1 MLTLYQS
8 LLILH
13 IAAGSLSLF
22 TGGLNMILP
31 KGGKRHQKIGRLFV
45 TGMMLTGGSA
55 LFMAQIKPNP
65 FLFIIGVFTIYLVGT
80 ADRYIKLTQ
89 NKPLLI
95 DWVYT
100 LGMFVF
106 GSIFIIWGVI
116 TLTKSDGMGAVMLV
130 FGSIGLYSVYQ
141 DINNYKGEAKHRN
154 YRLLTHIGRMVGG
167 FTATVTA
174 VLVVNAQY
182 IPLNIPAALYWLAP
196 TLIFTPLSIYW
207 IRQRKNS
214 TC

>member
-1 MLTLYQS
+1 MSLFYQI
-8 LLILH
+8 LLFLH
-13 IAAGSLSLF
+13 IAAGSLSLL

-65 FLFIIGVFTIYLVGT
+65 FLFIIGIFTIYLVGT
-80 ADRYIKLTQ
+80 ADRYIKSSK

-116 TLTKSDGMGAVMLV
+116 TLAKTNAMGAVMLV

-141 DINNYKGEAKHRN
+141 DFNHYKGEVAQRN
-154 YRLLTHIGRMVGG
+154 YRLFTHIGRMVGG

-182 IPLNIPAALYWLAP
+182 IPLAVPAVAYWLAP
-196 TLIFTPLSIYW
+196 TLLFTPLSMYW
-207 IRQRKNS
+207 IKQRKK
-214 TC
+214 

>member
-1 MLTLYQS
+1 MTTLYQS

-22 TGGLNMILP
+22 TGELNMILP
-31 KGGKRHQKIGRLFV
+31 KGGKRHQKIGLLFV

-89 NKPLLI
+89 NKTLLI

-130 FGSIGLYSVYQ
+130 FGSIELYSVYQ
-141 DINNYKGEAKHRN
+141 DFKNYKGEAKHRN

-196 TLIFTPLSIYW
+196 TLIFTH
-207 IRQRKNS
+207 
-214 TC
+214 

>member
-1 MLTLYQS
+1 MPTLYQS

-22 TGGLNMILP
+22 AGGLNMILP
-31 KGGKRHQKIGRLFV
+31 KGRKRHQKIGRLFV

-116 TLTKSDGMGAVMLV
+116 TLIKSDGMGAVMLV

-141 DINNYKGEAKHRN
+141 DFNNYKGEAKHRN

-167 FTATVTA
+167 FTATFTA

-207 IRQRKNS
+207 IKKRK
-214 TC
+214 

>member
-1 MLTLYQS
+1 MLSLYQS
-8 LLILH
+8 LLFLH
-13 IAAGSLSLF
+13 IAAGSLSLLA
-22 TGGLNMILP
+22 GGLNMILP
-31 KGGKRHQKIGRLFV
+31 KGGKRHRKIGRLFI

-80 ADRYIKLTQ
+80 ADRYIKLSQ

-141 DINNYKGEAKHRN
+141 DFNNYKGEAAHRN

-182 IPLNIPAALYWLAP
+182 IPLAVPAVVYWLAP
-196 TLIFTPLSIYW
+196 TLIFTPLSVYW
-207 IRQRKNS
+207 IRQRKK
-214 TC
+214 

>member
-1 MLTLYQS
+1 MPTLYQS

-13 IAAGSLSLF
+13 IAAGSLSLL
-22 TGGLNMILP
+22 TGSLNMILP
-31 KGGKRHQKIGRLFV
+31 KGGKRHQKIGRVFV
-45 TGMMLTGGSA
+45 AGMMLTGGSA

-106 GSIFIIWGVI
+106 GSIFIIWGII

-130 FGSIGLYSVYQ
+130 FGSIGLYSVFQ
-141 DINNYKGEAKHRN
+141 DFNNYKGKAAHRN
-154 YRLLTHIGRMVGG
+154 YRLLIHIGRMVGG

-182 IPLNIPAALYWLAP
+182 IPLNIPAAIYWLAP

-207 IRQRKNS
+207 NRQRKK
-214 TC
+214 

>member
-1 MLTLYQS
+1 MLPLYQS
-8 LLILH
+8 LLFLH

-31 KGGKRHQKIGRLFV
+31 KGGKRHRKIGRLFV
-45 TGMMLTGGSA
+45 AGMMLNGGSA

-80 ADRYIKLTQ
+80 ADRYIKLSQ
-89 NKPLLI
+89 QKPLLI

-141 DINNYKGEAKHRN
+141 DFNNYKGEAARRN

-182 IPLNIPAALYWLAP
+182 IPLYIPAAIYWLAP

-207 IRQRKNS
+207 IRQRKK
-214 TC
+214 

>member
-1 MLTLYQS
+1 MSLFYQI
-8 LLILH
+8 LLFLH
-13 IAAGSLSLF
+13 IAAGSLSLL
-22 TGGLNMILP
+22 TGGLNMFLP

-65 FLFIIGVFTIYLVGT
+65 FLFIIGIFTIYLVGT
-80 ADRYIKLTQ
+80 ADRYIKSSK

-116 TLTKSDGMGAVMLV
+116 TLAKANAMGAVMLV

-141 DINNYKGEAKHRN
+141 DFNHYKGEVAQRN
-154 YRLLTHIGRMVGG
+154 YRLFTHIGRMVGG

-182 IPLNIPAALYWLAP
+182 IPLAVPAVIYWLAP
-196 TLIFTPLSIYW
+196 TLLFTPLSMYW
-207 IRQRKNS
+207 IKQRKK
-214 TC
+214 

>member
-1 MLTLYQS
+1 MQFLYQS
-8 LLILH
+8 LLYLH
-13 IAAGSLSLF
+13 IAAGSLSLI

-31 KGGKRHQKIGRLFV
+31 KGGKRHRKIGRLFV

-80 ADRYIKLTQ
+80 ADRYIKLKQ

-106 GSIFIIWGVI
+106 GSVFIIWGII

-130 FGSIGLYSVYQ
+130 FGSIGLYSVYR
-141 DINNYKGEAKHRN
+141 DFNYYKGEIAHRN
-154 YRLLTHIGRMVGG
+154 YRLFIQIGRMVGG

-182 IPLNIPAALYWLAP
+182 IPLTIPAVVYWLAP
-196 TLIFTPLSIYW
+196 TLLFTPLIIYW
-207 IRQRKNS
+207 IRQQKK
-214 TC
+214 

>member
-1 MLTLYQS
+1 MSLFYQI
-8 LLILH
+8 LLFLH
-13 IAAGSLSLF
+13 IAAGSLSLL
-22 TGGLNMILP
+22 TGGLNMFLP

-65 FLFIIGVFTIYLVGT
+65 FLFIIGIFTIYLVGT
-80 ADRYIKLTQ
+80 ADRYIKSSK

-116 TLTKSDGMGAVMLV
+116 TLEKANAMGAVMLV

-141 DINNYKGEAKHRN
+141 DFNHYKGEVARRN
-154 YRLLTHIGRMVGG
+154 YRLFTHIGRMVGG

-182 IPLNIPAALYWLAP
+182 IPLAVPAFAYWLAP
-196 TLIFTPLSIYW
+196 TLLFTPLSMYW
-207 IRQRKNS
+207 IKQRKK
-214 TC
+214 

>member
-1 MLTLYQS
+1 MRSLYQS
-8 LLILH
+8 LLYLQ
-13 IAAGSLSLF
+13 IAAGSLSLL

-31 KGGKRHQKIGRLFV
+31 KGGKRHRKIGRLFV

-55 LFMAQIKPNP
+55 LLMAQIKPNP

-80 ADRYIKLTQ
+80 ADRYIKLKQ

-106 GSIFIIWGVI
+106 GSIFIIWGII
-116 TLTKSDGMGAVMLV
+116 TLTKSDGMGSAILV
-130 FGSIGLYSVYQ
+130 FGSIGLYSVYR
-141 DINNYKGEAKHRN
+141 DFSNYNGEATHRN
-154 YRLLTHIGRMVGG
+154 YRLFTHIGRMVDG

-182 IPLNIPAALYWLAP
+182 IPLTIPTVVYWLAP
-196 TLIFTPLSIYW
+196 TLLFTPLSVYW
-207 IRQRKNS
+207 IKQRKK
-214 TC
+214 

>member
-1 MLTLYQS
+1 MRSLYQS
-8 LLILH
+8 LLYLH
-13 IAAGSLSLF
+13 IAAGSLSLL

-31 KGGKRHQKIGRLFV
+31 KGGKRHRKIGRLFV

-55 LFMAQIKPNP
+55 LLMAQIKPNP

-80 ADRYIKLTQ
+80 ADRYIKLKQ

-106 GSIFIIWGVI
+106 GSIFIIWGII
-116 TLTKSDGMGAVMLV
+116 TLTKSDGMGSAMLV
-130 FGSIGLYSVYQ
+130 FGSIGLYSVYR
-141 DINNYKGEAKHRN
+141 DFSNYNGEATHRN
-154 YRLLTHIGRMVGG
+154 YRLFTHIGRMVDG

-182 IPLNIPAALYWLAP
+182 IPLTIPTVVYWLAP
-196 TLIFTPLSIYW
+196 TLLFTPLSVYW
-207 IRQRKNS
+207 IKQRKK
-214 TC
+214 

>member
-1 MLTLYQS
+1 MSLFYQI
-8 LLILH
+8 LLFLH
-13 IAAGSLSLF
+13 IAAGSLSLL

-55 LFMAQIKPNP
+55 LFMTQIKPNP
-65 FLFIIGVFTIYLVGT
+65 FLFIIGIFTIYLVGT
-80 ADRYIKLTQ
+80 ADRYIKSSK

-106 GSIFIIWGVI
+106 GSIFIIWGII
-116 TLTKSDGMGAVMLV
+116 TVAKADAMGAVMLV

-141 DINNYKGEAKHRN
+141 DFNHYKREVAQRN
-154 YRLLTHIGRMVGG
+154 YRLFTHIGRMVGG

-182 IPLNIPAALYWLAP
+182 IPLAVPAYAYWLAP
-196 TLIFTPLSIYW
+196 TLLFTPFSMYW
-207 IRQRKNS
+207 IKQRKK
-214 TC
+214 

>member
-1 MLTLYQS
+1 
-8 LLILH
+8 
-13 IAAGSLSLF
+13 
-22 TGGLNMILP
+22 MILP

-141 DINNYKGEAKHRN
+141 DFNNYKGEAKHRN

-174 VLVVNAQY
+174 VLVVNVQY

-207 IRQRKNS
+207 IRQQKK
-214 TC
+214 

>member
-1 MLTLYQS
+1 MSLFYQI
-8 LLILH
+8 LLFLH
-13 IAAGSLSLF
+13 IAAGSLSLL
-22 TGGLNMILP
+22 TGGLNMFLP

-45 TGMMLTGGSA
+45 IGMMLTGGSA

-65 FLFIIGVFTIYLVGT
+65 FLFIIGIFTIYLVGT
-80 ADRYIKLTQ
+80 ADRYIKSSK

-116 TLTKSDGMGAVMLV
+116 TLAKANAMGAVMLV

-141 DINNYKGEAKHRN
+141 DFNHYKGEVAQHN
-154 YRLLTHIGRMVGG
+154 YRLFTHIGRMVGG

-182 IPLNIPAALYWLAP
+182 IPLAVPAYAYWLAP
-196 TLIFTPLSIYW
+196 TLLFTPFSMYW
-207 IRQRKNS
+207 IKQRKK
-214 TC
+214 

>member
-1 MLTLYQS
+1 MSIFYQI
-8 LLILH
+8 LLFLH
-13 IAAGSLSLF
+13 IIAGSLSLL
-22 TGGLNMILP
+22 TGTLNMILP
-31 KGGKRHQKIGRLFV
+31 KGGKIHQKIGRIFV

-80 ADRYIKLTQ
+80 ADRYIKLNK

-116 TLTKSDGMGAVMLV
+116 SLTKSEGMSAVLLI
-130 FGSIGLYSVYQ
+130 FGSIVLYSVHQ
-141 DINNYKGEAKHRN
+141 DFKNYKVEAKHRN

-174 VLVVNAQY
+174 VLVVNASY
-182 IPLNIPAALYWLAP
+182 IPITIPDVVYWLTP

-207 IRQRKNS
+207 IKKRKK
-214 TC
+214 

>member
-1 MLTLYQS
+1 MPTLYQS

-13 IAAGSLSLF
+13 ITAGSLSLF
-22 TGGLNMILP
+22 AGGLNMILP

-116 TLTKSDGMGAVMLV
+116 TLIKSDGMGAVMLV

-141 DINNYKGEAKHRN
+141 DFNNYKGEAKHRN

-167 FTATVTA
+167 FTATVTS

-207 IRQRKNS
+207 IRQRKR
-214 TC
+214 

>member
-1 MLTLYQS
+1 MSLFYQI
-8 LLILH
+8 LLFLH
-13 IAAGSLSLF
+13 IAAGSLSLL

-65 FLFIIGVFTIYLVGT
+65 FLFIIGIFTIYLVGT
-80 ADRYIKLTQ
+80 ADRYIKLKH

-106 GSIFIIWGVI
+106 GSIFIIWGVV
-116 TLTKSDGMGAVMLV
+116 TLIKADGMGAVMLI
-130 FGSIGLYSVYQ
+130 FGSIGLYNVYQ
-141 DINNYKGEAKHRN
+141 DFKNYKGEAAHRN

-182 IPLNIPAALYWLAP
+182 ISLAVPEVVYWLAP

-207 IRQRKNS
+207 IKQRKK
-214 TC
+214 

>member
-1 MLTLYQS
+1 MSLFYQI
-8 LLILH
+8 LLFLH
-13 IAAGSLSLF
+13 IAAGSLSLL
-22 TGGLNMILP
+22 TGGLNMFLP

-65 FLFIIGVFTIYLVGT
+65 FLFIIGIFTIYLVGT
-80 ADRYIKLTQ
+80 ADRYIKSSK

-116 TLTKSDGMGAVMLV
+116 TLAKTNAMGAVMLV

-141 DINNYKGEAKHRN
+141 DFNHYKGEVAQRN
-154 YRLLTHIGRMVGG
+154 YRLFTHIGRMVGG

-182 IPLNIPAALYWLAP
+182 IPLAVPAFAYWLAP
-196 TLIFTPLSIYW
+196 TLLFTPLSMYW
-207 IRQRKNS
+207 IKQRKK
-214 TC
+214 

>member
-1 MLTLYQS
+1 MSLFYQI
-8 LLILH
+8 LLFLH
-13 IAAGSLSLF
+13 IAAGSLSLL

-65 FLFIIGVFTIYLVGT
+65 FLFIIGIFTIYLVGT
-80 ADRYIKLTQ
+80 ADRYIKSSK

-116 TLTKSDGMGAVMLV
+116 TLAKANAMG
-130 FGSIGLYSVYQ
+130 VYQ
-141 DINNYKGEAKHRN
+141 DFNHYKGEVAQHN
-154 YRLLTHIGRMVGG
+154 YRLFTHIGRMVGG

-182 IPLNIPAALYWLAP
+182 IPLAVPAFAYWLAP
-196 TLIFTPLSIYW
+196 TLLFTPLSMYW
-207 IRQRKNS
+207 IKQRKK
-214 TC
+214 

>member
-1 MLTLYQS
+1 MSLFYQI
-8 LLILH
+8 LLFLH
-13 IAAGSLSLF
+13 IAAGSLSLL

-31 KGGKRHQKIGRLFV
+31 KGGKRHQKIERLFV

-55 LFMAQIKPNP
+55 LFIAQIKPNP
-65 FLFIIGVFTIYLVGT
+65 FLFIIGIFTIYLVGT
-80 ADRYIKLTQ
+80 ADRYIKFKQ

-106 GSIFIIWGVI
+106 GNIFIIWGII
-116 TLTKSDGMGAVMLV
+116 TVAKADAMGAVMLV

-141 DINNYKGEAKHRN
+141 DFNHYKREVAQRN
-154 YRLLTHIGRMVGG
+154 YRLFTHIGRMVGG

-182 IPLNIPAALYWLAP
+182 IPLAVPAVIYWLAP
-196 TLIFTPLSIYW
+196 TLIFTPLSIHW
-207 IRQRKNS
+207 IKQRKK
-214 TC
+214 

>member
-1 MLTLYQS
+1 
-8 LLILH
+8 
-13 IAAGSLSLF
+13 
-22 TGGLNMILP
+22 MILP
-31 KGGKRHQKIGRLFV
+31 KGGKIHQKIGRIFV

-80 ADRYIKLTQ
+80 ADRYIKLNK

-116 TLTKSDGMGAVMLV
+116 SLTKSEGMSAVLLI
-130 FGSIGLYSVYQ
+130 FGSIGLYSVHQ
-141 DINNYKGEAKHRN
+141 DFKNYKGEAKHRN

-174 VLVVNAQY
+174 VLVVNASY
-182 IPLNIPAALYWLAP
+182 IPITIPDVVYWLTP

-207 IRQRKNS
+207 IKKRKK
-214 TC
+214 

>member
-1 MLTLYQS
+1 MLTLYQI
-8 LLILH
+8 LLVLH
-13 IAAGSLSLF
+13 IAAGTLSLI
-22 TGGLNMILP
+22 TGSLNMILP
-31 KGGKRHQKIGRLFV
+31 KGGKRHQKIGRVFV

-207 IRQRKNS
+207 IRQRKK
-214 TC
+214 

>member
-1 MLTLYQS
+1 
-8 LLILH
+8 
-13 IAAGSLSLF
+13 
-22 TGGLNMILP
+22 
-31 KGGKRHQKIGRLFV
+31 
-45 TGMMLTGGSA
+45 
-55 LFMAQIKPNP
+55 MAQIKPNP
-65 FLFIIGVFTIYLVGT
+65 FLFIIGIFTIYLVGT
-80 ADRYIKLTQ
+80 ADRYIKSSK

-116 TLTKSDGMGAVMLV
+116 TLAKANAMGAVMLV

-141 DINNYKGEAKHRN
+141 DFNHCKGEVAQRN
-154 YRLLTHIGRMVGG
+154 YRLFTHIGRMVGG

-182 IPLNIPAALYWLAP
+182 IPLAVPAFAYWLAP
-196 TLIFTPLSIYW
+196 TLLFTPLSMYW
-207 IRQRKNS
+207 IKQRKK
-214 TC
+214 

>member
-1 MLTLYQS
+1 MLPLYQS
-8 LLILH
+8 LLFLH

-31 KGGKRHQKIGRLFV
+31 KGGKRHRKIGRLFV
-45 TGMMLTGGSA
+45 AGMMLTGGSA

-80 ADRYIKLTQ
+80 ADRYIKLSQ

-141 DINNYKGEAKHRN
+141 DFNNYKGEAARRN

-182 IPLNIPAALYWLAP
+182 ITLYIPAAIYWLAP

-207 IRQRKNS
+207 IRQRKK
-214 TC
+214 

>member
-1 MLTLYQS
+1 MSIFYQI
-8 LLILH
+8 LLFLH
-13 IAAGSLSLF
+13 IIAGSLSLL
-22 TGGLNMILP
+22 TGTLNMILP
-31 KGGKRHQKIGRLFV
+31 KGGKIHQKIGRIFV

-80 ADRYIKLTQ
+80 ADRYIKLNK

-116 TLTKSDGMGAVMLV
+116 SLTKSEEMSAVLLI
-130 FGSIGLYSVYQ
+130 FGSIGLYSVHQ
-141 DINNYKGEAKHRN
+141 DFKNYKGEAKHRN

-174 VLVVNAQY
+174 VLVVNASY
-182 IPLNIPAALYWLAP
+182 IPITIPDVVYWLTP

-207 IRQRKNS
+207 IKKRKK
-214 TC
+214 

>member
-1 MLTLYQS
+1 MSLFYQI
-8 LLILH
+8 LLFLH
-13 IAAGSLSLF
+13 IAAGSLSLL

-80 ADRYIKLTQ
+80 ADRYIKSSK

-106 GSIFIIWGVI
+106 GSIFIIWGII
-116 TLTKSDGMGAVMLV
+116 TLAKANAMGAVMLV

-141 DINNYKGEAKHRN
+141 DFNHYKGETVQRN
-154 YRLLTHIGRMVGG
+154 YRLFTHIGRMVGG

-182 IPLNIPAALYWLAP
+182 IPLAVPEVIYWLAP
-196 TLIFTPLSIYW
+196 TLIFTPISIYW
-207 IRQRKNS
+207 IKKRKK
-214 TC
+214 